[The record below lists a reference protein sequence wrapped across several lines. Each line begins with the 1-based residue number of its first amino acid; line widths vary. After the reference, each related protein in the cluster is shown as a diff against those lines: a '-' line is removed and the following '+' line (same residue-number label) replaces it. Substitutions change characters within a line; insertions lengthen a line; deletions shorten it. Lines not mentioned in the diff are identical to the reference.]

1 MSTTRTAWKIYEITS
16 SLEKYATEEV
26 LFYAAQVLAEL
37 MDSRDVAIYIVANRD
52 YARLFS
58 ATSPEARK
66 LGNSVK
72 YTGMGAMYNEL
83 INGRVYINKTME
95 ADLPQMASAVY
106 SEDEMQL
113 ILMVWGIPWQRMT
126 LAEANRLRVIGTL
139 IQNASVRASRY
150 IESLKG
156 QRFVPGTGVL
166 NEEAFTV
173 LVKAFLEAKGRGLTE
188 CTLVEIVTGYQNYE
202 QAAALLA
209 GSIRQTDYMGTMEGG
224 KLYILLSN
232 TDLENAEGVRDR
244 FRKLGY
250 ESLLKEAVV

>member
-1 MSTTRTAWKIYEITS
+1 
-16 SLEKYATEEV
+16 
-26 LFYAAQVLAEL
+26 
-37 MDSRDVAIYIVANRD
+37 
-52 YARLFS
+52 
-58 ATSPEARK
+58 
-66 LGNSVK
+66 
-72 YTGMGAMYNEL
+72 MGAMYNEL

>member
-1 MSTTRTAWKIYEITS
+1 M
-16 SLEKYATEEV
+16 
-26 LFYAAQVLAEL
+26 AADDPGGSKQAE
-37 MDSRDVAIYIVANRD
+37 SHR
-52 YARLFS
+52 
-58 ATSPEARK
+58 
-66 LGNSVK
+66 
-72 YTGMGAMYNEL
+72 
-83 INGRVYINKTME
+83 
-95 ADLPQMASAVY
+95 
-106 SEDEMQL
+106 
-113 ILMVWGIPWQRMT
+113 
-126 LAEANRLRVIGTL
+126 TL